1 MEDTSEVNKII
12 DIGDFVRNMVEEWD
26 LDQLM
31 EYAMENLN
39 DFYNKHNDI
48 FEADYKLFLE
58 DREAPDG
65 LPL

>member
-1 MEDTSEVNKII
+1 MDDTSEVDKII
-12 DIGDFVRNMVEEWD
+12 DIEDFVRVMVEEWE

-39 DFYNKHNDI
+39 DFYKKHKDI
-48 FEADYKLFLE
+48 FEADYKVFLE
-58 DREAPDG
+58 DHEVPDD